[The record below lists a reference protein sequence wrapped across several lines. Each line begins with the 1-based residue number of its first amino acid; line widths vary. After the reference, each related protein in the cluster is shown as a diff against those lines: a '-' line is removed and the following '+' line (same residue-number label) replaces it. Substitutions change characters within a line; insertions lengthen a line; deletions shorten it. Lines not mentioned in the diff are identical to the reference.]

1 MNYKIIFFIFLI
13 FFLQNCNIQKENKFN
28 QLDILSENKYK
39 NSGFALVYN
48 DSLIDIKK
56 LDHRSLNIY
65 HKSLKKKS
73 MVKILNPLNGKY
85 LIAEV
90 KSNKIKFSPFY
101 NSILSSRIAQE
112 LDLDLSEP
120 YVEVT
125 LISKNSIFVAK
136 KTKMFEEEKTVAEKA
151 PVDGIIINDL
161 NLKELK
167 KKIIKNNNFS
177 YSIKVADFYYKDT
190 ANMMINRIKNESSI
204 DNIKIIKLSGT
215 NYRVLIGPFS
225 DIKSLQNSFEK
236 MNFFKFENLEILKN
250 D

>member
-161 NLKELK
+161 NLNEVK